1 MTKINNCRTC
11 KSNKIKSLFSL
22 GLQSYTGIF
31 SKKNSYVPKGKLTII
46 ICENC
51 KLVQLDKNF
60 DEKKMYG
67 KNYGYRTSLNKSM
80 QKHIELKKNYLQKI
94 IKLKKNDTVIDIGS
108 NDGTF
113 LNCFN
118 SDKFKLIGVDPSII
132 NFKKFYKKKITKIN
146 NFFSYKNVENYLTN
160 NKANLITTFAMFYDL
175 QDPVKFTNDIY
186 SCLDDNGIWHFE
198 QSYLVDM
205 IKKNSYDTICHEHL
219 EYYSLTSIYYLM
231 NLTNF
236 KIIDIKR
243 NDINGGS
250 IAITVAKKNSRYKE
264 CKKNIASYL
273 AKEEREGFNGY
284 LIYKKFYLKILKH
297 KKNLKNLLTKLKKSN
312 KKVIGYGASTK
323 GNVILQFCKINS
335 SLLNCI
341 YDINKDKNNKYTP
354 GSKIKILNKENIDK
368 IKFNYFLV
376 LPWHFKDFILKKE
389 KKYISKNIKFIFPL
403 PNLQIL

>member
-80 QKHIELKKNYLQKI
+80 QKHIELKKNFLQKI

-113 LNCFN
+113 LNCFD

-160 NKANLITTFAMFYDL
+160 NKAKLIEGSVEDSIFVEELFSKLKFPDLVVVIHASGLKFAGESVKDPLKFYTANTISTINLLKQM
-175 QDPVKFTNDIY
+175 
-186 SCLDDNGIWHFE
+186 
-198 QSYLVDM
+198 
-205 IKKNSYDTICHEHL
+205 
-219 EYYSLTSIYYLM
+219 
-231 NLTNF
+231 
-236 KIIDIKR
+236 
-243 NDINGGS
+243 
-250 IAITVAKKNSRYKE
+250 
-264 CKKNIASYL
+264 
-273 AKEEREGFNGY
+273 
-284 LIYKKFYLKILKH
+284 KKF
-297 KKNLKNLLTKLKKSN
+297 NLNKLIFSSSSSVYGDTQSN
-312 KKVIGYGASTK
+312 KSLKEDFDSKPISPYGRSKFFSEQIIRDAASEFNLNSCFFTFK
-323 GNVILQFCKINS
+323 GWHGDHSPFN
-335 SLLNCI
+335 
-341 YDINKDKNNKYTP
+341 NKDRAQRK
-354 GSKIKILNKENIDK
+354 LLRV
-368 IKFNYFLV
+368 FA
-376 LPWHFKDFILKKE
+376 
-389 KKYISKNIKFIFPL
+389 
-403 PNLQIL
+403 